1 MYWGLCSVGAV
12 AFSCAT
18 EFIPEVNEKLK
29 LVPFDGPFKVR
40 MTAIMI
46 VDYVGC
52 WIIENGLKRAFS
64 DFRPK
69 DIATRREDQ
78 LKREEERNQRERGEE
93 IREALRKQE
102 EADLVKA
109 EEVRKAR

>member
-29 LVPFDGPFKVR
+29 LVPFDGAFKIRLTGV
-40 MTAIMI
+40 MI

-52 WIIENGLKRAFS
+52 WLIENGLKRLFS

-69 DIATRREDQ
+69 DIAARRPDQ
-78 LKREEERNQRERGEE
+78 TQREEERNERERQTEME
-93 IREALRKQE
+93 EALKKQE
-102 EADLVKA
+102 EAESIK
-109 EEVRKAR
+109 